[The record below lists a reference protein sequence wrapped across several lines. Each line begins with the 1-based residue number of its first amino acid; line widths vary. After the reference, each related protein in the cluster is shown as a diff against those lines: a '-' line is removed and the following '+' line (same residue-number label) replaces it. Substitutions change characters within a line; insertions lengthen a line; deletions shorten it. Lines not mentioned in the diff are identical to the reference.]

1 MSAELTIATTILN
14 SAKEKM
20 ATKGSAK
27 VYGLPASMN
36 CCGPIMLAFES
47 GAGGMELCNIMEG
60 AHKTPEYAQVNA
72 YQLIPGLKDG
82 DVCIGESCAILR
94 YLGLTYMPSAYPL
107 DQPALCARIDFA
119 MDAFSNVYKF
129 HRETVYVTFGY
140 SGPPADQKKAVA
152 DYLAQC
158 DKWLGTFVG
167 DGPFVGGSGSPTIA
181 DYKAVPFFF
190 AAMQPACQKTIG
202 LAMPPKVTAYV
213 DAFCAAVKSS
223 GFMSSAGGYSLKEY
237 AATKM

>member
-1 MSAELTIATTILN
+1 
-14 SAKEKM
+14 M

-36 CCGPIMLAFES
+36 CCGPIMLAFELAVGWS
-47 GAGGMELCNIMEG
+47 CATSWRS
-60 AHKTPEYAQVNA
+60 HKTPEYAQVNA

-94 YLGLTYMPSAYPL
+94 YLGLTYMPSAYPPTNL
-107 DQPALCARIDFA
+107 LSAPGSTSPWTRSPTCTSSI
-119 MDAFSNVYKF
+119 
-129 HRETVYVTFGY
+129 ETVYVTFGY

-152 DYLAQC
+152 DYLAPC

-190 AAMQPACQKTIG
+190 AAMQPACKKTIG